1 MLKSLELI
9 WLDLAAYFAAI
20 HAKGAALQQC
30 WGFIDGTVRP
40 IAWPTRNQRIM
51 YSGHKRIHC
60 LKFQVWIITRCLFC
74 VYFMLA
80 SPLLIIQSVE
90 TPNGLIAHIL
100 GPVEG
105 RRHDAFMLGMS
116 DLLRKLRKFNL
127 PNGEPYVIYGDPAYR
142 LSRNILNT
150 FCGAHITAA
159 EQKFNKSMIR
169 VRISVEWGFGKI
181 LQYFSFLDF
190 RKNQKVL
197 LQPIGKY
204 FLVLSIMINCHT
216 CLYGSLTSNYFGV
229 DPPSLENYLSNSQ
242 SHA

>member
-9 WLDLAAYFAAI
+9 WLDVAAYFAAI

-51 YSGHKRIHC
+51 YSGHKIIHC

-74 VYFMLA
+74 IYFMLL
-80 SPLLIIQSVE
+80 SPLLIMQSVE
-90 TPNGLIAHIL
+90 TPNGLIAHIF

-105 RRHDAFMLGMS
+105 RRHDIFMLGMS
-116 DLLRKLRKFNL
+116 DLLGKLRKFNL
-127 PNGEPYVIYGDPAYR
+127 PNGEPYVIYGDPAYV

-169 VRISVEWGFGKI
+169 VHVHKCGMELWENPSIFFISRF
-181 LQYFSFLDF
+181 
-190 RKNQKVL
+190 
-197 LQPIGKY
+197 
-204 FLVLSIMINCHT
+204 
-216 CLYGSLTSNYFGV
+216 
-229 DPPSLENYLSNSQ
+229 
-242 SHA
+242 